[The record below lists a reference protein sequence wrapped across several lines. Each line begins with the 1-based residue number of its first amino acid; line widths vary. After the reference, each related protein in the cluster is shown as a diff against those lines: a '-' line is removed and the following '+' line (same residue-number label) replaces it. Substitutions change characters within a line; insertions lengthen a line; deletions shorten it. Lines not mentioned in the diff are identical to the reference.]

1 MSCTKCDSVVYARG
15 LCQKHYR
22 RLIRYGDAD
31 VSKFIRGT
39 VHERFL
45 HNLVKGDEDVCWN
58 WVGAKTSRGYGVIQE
73 GEKGSALLLA
83 HRVSYEV
90 HKGAIPAGLLI
101 LHSCDNRAC
110 VNPKHLRAGTQSE
123 NIKEAFA
130 KGRKAAPVA
139 FGESNPRSKLTL
151 EQAKFIKAHPE
162 LPHTELADLFGLSP
176 NCIRGVRIGRTWK
189 DA

>member
-1 MSCTKCDSVVYARG
+1 MCKVVGCDRQVVARG
-15 LCQKHYR
+15 LCHTHYQSR
-22 RLIRYGDAD
+22 RRSGELRVEPRPHGTLEERFFAKVKMGDGCWEWLGAKSGKGYG
-31 VSKFIRGT
+31 FLQQGGRGT
-39 VHERFL
+39 PMM
-45 HNLVKGDEDVCWN
+45 
-58 WVGAKTSRGYGVIQE
+58 
-73 GEKGSALLLA
+73 LA
-83 HRVSYEV
+83 HRISY
-90 HKGAIPAGLLI
+90 KIANGPIADRQYI
-101 LHSCDNRAC
+101 LHACDNPGC

-130 KGRKAAPVA
+130 KGRKTAPIA

>member
-1 MSCTKCDSVVYARG
+1 MSCELCESAVYARG

-22 RLIRYGDAD
+22 RFLRQPSGRTK
-31 VSKFIRGT
+31 SIRGT
-39 VHERFL
+39 YQERFAHKL
-45 HNLVKGDEDVCWN
+45 IKSGADDCWE
-58 WVGAKTSRGYGVIQE
+58 WPGARTGKGYGVIQE
-73 GEKGSALLLA
+73 GAKGSRLLLA

-90 HKGAIPAGLLI
+90 HKGPIPEGLLI

-110 VNPKHLRAGTQSE
+110 VNPAHLRAGTQSE
-123 NIKEAFA
+123 NIIEAIGKF
-130 KGRKAAPVA
+130 RKFVPKQSGA
-139 FGESNPRSKLTL
+139 ENSRSKLTL

-162 LPHTELADLFGLSP
+162 LPHTELAKLFGLSP